1 MAKEVPPLITYQRP
15 AGRLDFNV
23 GYDVS
28 EAIRIDV
35 GGTNILRHNSSTY
48 YDYPGYTHINHFME
62 YDETTYSVG
71 IRMRIRSEER
81 RVGNECVRTCRSR
94 GSRYHK
100 KQKKKVI
107 NKE

>member
-48 YDYPGYTHINHFME
+48 YDYPGYTHINNFMD

-71 IRMRIRSEER
+71 IRLRISSEER
-81 RVGNECVRTCRSR
+81 SVGKECVSTFRSR
-94 GSRYHK
+94 WTTTHE
-100 KQKKKVI
+100 KKKE
-107 NKE
+107 K